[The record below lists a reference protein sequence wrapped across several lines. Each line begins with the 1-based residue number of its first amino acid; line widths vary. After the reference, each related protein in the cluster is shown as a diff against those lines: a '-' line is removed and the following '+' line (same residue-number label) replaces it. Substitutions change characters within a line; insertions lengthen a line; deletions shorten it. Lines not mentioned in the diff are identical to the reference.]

1 GETECGTR
9 HAHILVR
16 VPRGGKKKWLS
27 PATLIS
33 WFQFEF
39 RFLWHKFSSA
49 PALWALKRRQFPW
62 EPDAEHEPLLS
73 FARANAARA
82 IYAVKQVR
90 GTDVA
95 WSRFEFVTPPK
106 FKDFTNENLEVIKNR
121 DRQKRLAA
129 SRTELIDSLL
139 SSFRTLVDFIG
150 NQLRTTGERLDE
162 ATKKIDER
170 VEGIGLKLSHDLDQ
184 MDSEAHRNRDA
195 LRKVIEDKLDD
206 SIRKQNLAAHD
217 LREEMN
223 SSFEQLGNRVSNTL
237 TQNSTQQKERLED
250 TMTVITTLTDKHEK
264 AQESLKQAVE
274 GKLDSIRQES
284 WEKLDE
290 MRRTV
295 DEQLQT
301 TLEKRLT
308 ESFSTIA
315 QHLNQLYEG
324 LGEMKTLAANVGNLN
339 NALTNVKVRGIFG
352 EVQLSLLIEEFLTID
367 QYVKNASVKD

>member
-1 GETECGTR
+1 MFEAALLLLAAISAITAAFVSFLCLLRLGKATEPITKELMVQLFR
-9 HAHILVR
+9 EES
-16 VPRGGKKKWLS
+16 GG
-27 PATLIS
+27 I
-33 WFQFEF
+33 
-39 RFLWHKFSSA
+39 
-49 PALWALKRRQFPW
+49 
-62 EPDAEHEPLLS
+62 
-73 FARANAARA
+73 
-82 IYAVKQVR
+82 
-90 GTDVA
+90 
-95 WSRFEFVTPPK
+95 
-106 FKDFTNENLEVIKNR
+106 IKNTSDEVR
-121 DRQKRLAA
+121 A